1 MNCIIVDDDGM
12 SRNAVKHLVAQISSL
27 SLVGQASSPQ
37 EAINLL
43 DSNKVDL
50 MLLDIEMPGMSG
62 LTLLKNLNRPPLII
76 LITSKKEYAL
86 EAFEYNVVDYLL
98 KPIALERFFKAVA
111 KAKDIINNAPIS
123 STDGS
128 ANSTFFIKSN
138 GQLIKMNVKDILWIE
153 ALGDYITIHTTEN
166 KKYTIHST
174 MKVIETKLPPDKFI
188 RVHRSYIVSVD
199 NISSIDDNVIVI
211 GKQLIPVG
219 AVYKENLTKH
229 LNFL

>member
-12 SRNAVKHLVAQISSL
+12 SRNAVKHLVAQIPYL
-27 SLVGQASSPQ
+27 NLLGMASSPQ
-37 EAINLL
+37 EAINFL
-43 DSNKVDL
+43 DNNRIDL
-50 MLLDIEMPGMSG
+50 MLLDIEMPEMNG
-62 LTLLKNLNRPPLII
+62 LTLIKSLQKPPLII
-76 LITSKKEYAL
+76 LITSKREYAL

-98 KPIALERFFKAVA
+98 KPITLERFFKAVA
-111 KAKDIINNAPIS
+111 KAREIINNAPLS
-123 STDGS
+123 MDGS
-128 ANSTFFIKSN
+128 GNSTFFIKSN
-138 GQLIKMNVKDILWIE
+138 GLLIKINIKDILWIE
-153 ALGDYITIHTTEN
+153 ALGDYITIHTVEN

-174 MKVIETKLPPDKFI
+174 MKVIESKLPSDKFI
-188 RVHRSYIVSVD
+188 RVHRSYIISVD

>member
-12 SRNAVKHLVAQISSL
+12 SRNAVKHLVAQIPYL
-27 SLVGQASSPQ
+27 NLVGQASSSQ

-43 DSNKVDL
+43 DNHKVDL
-50 MLLDIEMPGMSG
+50 LLLDIEMPEMSG
-62 LTLLKNLNRPPLII
+62 LTLIKGLNKPPLII

-98 KPIALERFFKAVA
+98 KPIALDRFFKAVA
-111 KAKDIINNAPIS
+111 KAKDILTNSPIS
-123 STDGS
+123 IDASLS
-128 ANSTFFIKSN
+128 NSFFIKSN
-138 GQLIKMNVKDILWIE
+138 GTFIKIDIRNILWIE
-153 ALGDYITIHTTEN
+153 ALGDYITLHTADN

-174 MKVIETKLPPDKFI
+174 MKMIETKLPSDKFI
-188 RVHRSYIVSVD
+188 RVHRSYIISVD
-199 NISSIDDNVIVI
+199 NISSIDDNVVVI